1 MTGENLVME
10 SKIIFC
16 KICDMCMFVSI
27 KEGCS
32 GLGSRHRT
40 WSPLQQFL
48 LFTCGTCRIF
58 KPSLQ
63 WVQCGSIL
71 ICIPK
76 VAQTKIWC
84 YGPECD
90 GANMIVDT
98 TIGAQYLLEIK
109 DAVASGFQWASKE
122 GPLCEEW
129 MRPTGCFFFIWMS
142 NSPSRFNGCSQD
154 SKILNNCLIEYFSEA
169 ELVLWTRVVRR
180 TCAVFALILEKF
192 PGMYLYHLIS
202 CWTSTSNDT
211 NPLCSDWLTCGVKSC
226 NDIHERWKILWI
238 RHFKKVGEMAGLGV
252 SIAPPIW
259 MLAYEKL

>member
-1 MTGENLVME
+1 
-10 SKIIFC
+10 
-16 KICDMCMFVSI
+16 MFVSI
-27 KEGCS
+27 KEDCS

-40 WSPLQQFL
+40 WSHLQQCL

-129 MRPTGCFFFIWMS
+129 MRLTGCFFSIWMS
-142 NSPSRFNGCSQD
+142 NSPSRFNGWSQD

-169 ELVLWTRVVRR
+169 AFVLWTRVVRR

-192 PGMYLYHLIS
+192 PGMYLYHLTS
-202 CWTSTSNDT
+202 CWTSTSKDT
-211 NPLCSDWLTCGVKSC
+211 NPLCSDWLTCGVKSTVQWHPWEAKDTMDQTLQKGWWDGRLRRFYC
-226 NDIHERWKILWI
+226 TTYSKKVSIWKII
-238 RHFKKVGEMAGLGV
+238 NN
-252 SIAPPIW
+252 
-259 MLAYEKL
+259 MLTWDSCSSR